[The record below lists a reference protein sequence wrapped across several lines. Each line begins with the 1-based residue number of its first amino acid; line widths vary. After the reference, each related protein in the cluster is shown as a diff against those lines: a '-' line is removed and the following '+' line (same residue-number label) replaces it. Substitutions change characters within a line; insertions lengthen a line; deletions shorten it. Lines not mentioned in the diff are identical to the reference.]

1 MKNFEKIIL
10 IIIIIA
16 AIVGIGFL
24 GYGYYIVQASFE
36 AYGKNGY
43 LNPFV
48 CGWIPNI
55 IFLLIGIYFVRKA
68 EY

>member
-24 GYGYYIVQASFE
+24 GYGYYQKLKLKTLE
-36 AYGKNGY
+36 Q
-43 LNPFV
+43 
-48 CGWIPNI
+48 
-55 IFLLIGIYFVRKA
+55 
-68 EY
+68 